1 MSYRVVL
8 WTTGHVATFAGR
20 AILDH
25 PDMELVG
32 AFAWSPEKVGRDVGE
47 LIGRPPLGIV
57 ATDDLDALLALKPDV
72 VGYYPILDPTTIAQH
87 VDTLCRFLEAGV
99 NVVSTA
105 NLITGHWWG
114 AQARFEEAGKLGG
127 ASLFGSGVNP
137 GFVNQLA
144 LTAAG
149 VCSEVRR
156 ISIWEEA
163 ECSGYD
169 SPELWETVA
178 FGHAP
183 DEPGLLERFRRG
195 TTAFEDA
202 VVMMADALE
211 LPLDEVVY
219 VPDVALATEDLDL
232 GFMKIAQGHVAG
244 LRNRWLG
251 IANGVEVIELGTVWK
266 MTEHVEPNWPI
277 RHGWH
282 FDIDGVPN
290 VKMNMMGAPPK
301 GETNSELLMG
311 LAMLMTAMPTVHAIP
326 HVVAARPGVVTYKDL
341 PLVTAVGC
349 VRT

>member
-1 MSYRVVL
+1 M
-8 WTTGHVATFAGR
+8 
-20 AILDH
+20 
-25 PDMELVG
+25 
-32 AFAWSPEKVGRDVGE
+32 
-47 LIGRPPLGIV
+47 
-57 ATDDLDALLALKPDV
+57 
-72 VGYYPILDPTTIAQH
+72 
-87 VDTLCRFLEAGV
+87 
-99 NVVSTA
+99 
-105 NLITGHWWG
+105 
-114 AQARFEEAGKLGG
+114 
-127 ASLFGSGVNP
+127 
-137 GFVNQLA
+137 
-144 LTAAG
+144 
-149 VCSEVRR
+149 RR

-183 DEPGLLERFRRG
+183 DEPGLHDRFRRG
-195 TTAFEDA
+195 TTVFEDA

-232 GFMKIAQGHVAG
+232 GFMKIAKGHVAG

-251 IANGVEVIELGTVWK
+251 IANGVEVIELGTIWK

-290 VKMNMMGAPPK
+290 VKMNMVGAPPK

-341 PLVTAVGC
+341 PLITAVGC